1 MVVAQSLVDVA
12 YSIITKKKKPISF
25 DKLWAEVCEEE
36 NIDEENAKS
45 KASYFYTQLMLD
57 GRFVTLGENTWDLRT
72 RHTFDKVHIDMNDV
86 YADDDEIDE
95 GSDDDDDDE
104 EKDDLEK
111 EEAFDDVEDEE
122 IEKPAPEESEY

>member
-36 NIDEENAKS
+36 NIDEENAKA

-57 GRFVTLGENTWDLRT
+57 GRFVTLGENTWDLRS

-86 YADDDEIDE
+86 YADEEETDEE
-95 GSDDDDDDE
+95 SDDDDE
-104 EKDDLEK
+104 EKNDLEK